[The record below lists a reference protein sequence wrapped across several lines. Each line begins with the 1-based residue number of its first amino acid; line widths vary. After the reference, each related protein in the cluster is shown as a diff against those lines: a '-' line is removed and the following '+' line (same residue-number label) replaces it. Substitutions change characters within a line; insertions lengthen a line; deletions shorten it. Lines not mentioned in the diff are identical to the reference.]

1 MAGEGFGG
9 IGRLE
14 LADEVIFLL
23 GPTASGKSRLAME
36 VARQTAAEICS
47 VDAFQIYRGLDI
59 GTAKPSGMAR
69 KEIPHHLLDL
79 VEPEEGFTAADYL
92 RSGQKVLENLKKK
105 DQKAIWVGG
114 TGLYH
119 KVMTEGL
126 AKAPATDIKMA
137 AELEAKSTAELGEE
151 IRRVDPEW
159 SEKADLR
166 NRRRLIRALAVWRQ
180 TARKMSAWQREET
193 APGPLS
199 GAKTFALV
207 PDLDSLAA
215 VIRTRVAGMIQD
227 GWGEEVRRLR
237 ERPGWRGCPGSRA
250 IGYREIELWLAGR
263 MGKEEAGDEI
273 VAATRAYAKRQLT
286 WLKRIPNLTVIEAKP
301 GSSLPLA
308 GVEKLVQALA
318 QGARSG

>member
-1 MAGEGFGG
+1 M
-9 IGRLE
+9 
-14 LADEVIFLL
+14 IFLL

-36 VARQTAAEICS
+36 VARQAGAEICS

-92 RSGQKVLENLKKK
+92 RLAGGVLESLKSEGKT
-105 DQKAIWVGG
+105 AVWVGG

-119 KVMTEGL
+119 KVLTEGL
-126 AKAPATDIKMA
+126 AKAPGTDGKVA
-137 AELEAKSTAELGEE
+137 AELEAMSTAELAEE

-159 SEKADLR
+159 SEKADLQ

-180 TARKMSAWQREET
+180 TERKMSAWQREET
-193 APGPLS
+193 APGPLA
-199 GAKTFALV
+199 GAKVFALV
-207 PDLDSLAA
+207 PDLDALAA

-227 GWGEEVRRLR
+227 GWAEEVRKLR
-237 ERPGWRGCPGSRA
+237 ERMGWRDCPGSRA
-250 IGYREIELWLAGR
+250 IGYREMELWLAGR
-263 MGKEEAGDEI
+263 MRKEEAMDKI

-286 WLKRIPNLTVIEAKP
+286 WLKRIPNLMAIEPAP
-301 GSSLPLA
+301 GSVLPKA
-308 GVEKLVQALA
+308 GVEKMVQSLAPEAL
-318 QGARSG
+318 SG

>member
-1 MAGEGFGG
+1 
-9 IGRLE
+9 
-14 LADEVIFLL
+14 
-23 GPTASGKSRLAME
+23 ME
-36 VARQTAAEICS
+36 VARRTGAEICS

-59 GTAKPSGMAR
+59 GTAKPSRIAR
-69 KEIPHHLLDL
+69 EEIPHHLLDL

-92 RSGQKVLENLKKK
+92 RLAGGVFESLKSKGK
-105 DQKAIWVGG
+105 RAVWVGG

-119 KVMTEGL
+119 KVLTEGL
-126 AKAPATDIKMA
+126 AKAPGTDVKVA
-137 AELEAKSTAELGEE
+137 AELEAKSTEELAEE

-159 SEKADLR
+159 SEKADLQ

-193 APGPLS
+193 VPGPLV
-199 GAKTFALV
+199 GVKTFALV
-207 PDLDSLAA
+207 PDLDALAA

-237 ERPGWRGCPGSRA
+237 ERSGWRGCPGSRA

-263 MGKEEAGDEI
+263 MRREEAMDKI

-286 WLKRIPNLTVIEAKP
+286 WLKRIPNLVAIEAKP
-301 GSSLPLA
+301 GSGLPSA
-308 GVEKLVQALA
+308 GVEKMVQALA
-318 QGARSG
+318 QEALSG